1 MVQERVWNSRG
12 EEGLKSKTKTS
23 SNVLVKGGIVLTGA
37 CYYYLHDII
46 CMSSQ
51 SDYGINILVTSVVI
65 FQTAFYRAA
74 FPQYRSAS
82 HGPQPKKRK
91 KGPTFVPIVIKD
103 TWTHD
108 FVLLHSPNTNK
119 TPSLAESHTLAL
131 AGLGKKKIVFPDKR
145 GDFMKLRATLEK
157 EYPKLTSQRGA
168 FELLRADR
176 GGASRPL
183 VPIPMEQN
191 GGYSIPY
198 IKDVVSGT
206 AAIYIRPMQSKLDLE
221 KLVQPSLSDD
231 QVKTQC
237 VNCERDIPIQSIKEH
252 FDTCPGGS
260 SGRSSGHSNQGG
272 GSLCS
277 SSQGMS
283 SLGSSSQGASNQ
295 GARLKGES
303 SPVVTGFSSQIC
315 TTDRETSLW
324 ADQLSEM
331 FPDSPKHKIED
342 AVQRAATLEEAAN
355 QVCEFQ
361 EEIVMVTS
369 VPETCEDEKLYFAST
384 ESVVGSLMANV
395 KTDDYSLTVDRD
407 EVWRGALIFYKKALT
422 NSDIL
427 RNNLTIAFK
436 GEDGLDAGAIKAE
449 FFEMLLKE
457 IQQRL
462 FEGSEW
468 SMLPVKDSSKGL
480 LFQLAGII
488 VSHSIAQGGPSFSA
502 LCPAVYF
509 YLAGA
514 NPLYVLSQLKK
525 QDIPLN
531 AGT

>member
-1 MVQERVWNSRG
+1 M
-12 EEGLKSKTKTS
+12 
-23 SNVLVKGGIVLTGA
+23 
-37 CYYYLHDII
+37 
-46 CMSSQ
+46 
-51 SDYGINILVTSVVI
+51 
-65 FQTAFYRAA
+65 
-74 FPQYRSAS
+74 
-82 HGPQPKKRK
+82 
-91 KGPTFVPIVIKD
+91 IKD
-103 TWTHD
+103 TWTCD
-108 FVLLHSPNTNK
+108 FILLHSPNTSK

-131 AGLGKKKIVFPDKR
+131 AGMGKKKIVFPDKR
-145 GDFMKLRATLEK
+145 GDFTKLRATLEK
-157 EYPKLTSQRGA
+157 EYPKLASQRGA
-168 FELLRADR
+168 FEFLRADR
-176 GGASRPL
+176 GGPSRPL

-198 IKDVVSGT
+198 VKDVVSGT
-206 AAIYIRPMQSKLDLE
+206 GAIYIRPMQSKLDLE
-221 KLVQPSLSDD
+221 RMVQPSLSDN

-237 VNCERDIPIQSIKEH
+237 VNCEKDIPIQSIKEH

-260 SGRSSGHSNQGG
+260 SVGSSSRNNPGG
-272 GSLCS
+272 GSLWAS
-277 SSQGMS
+277 GQGMS
-283 SLGSSSQGASNQ
+283 SGISSQSTSSQGPSSPGSSSQSASSQ
-295 GARLKGES
+295 GKS
-303 SPVVTGFSSQIC
+303 SPVVTGYSSQIC
-315 TTDRETSLW
+315 TTDRETRLW
-324 ADQLSEM
+324 VDQLSEM
-331 FPDSPKHKIED
+331 FPGSLKYKIED

-361 EEIVMVTS
+361 EEIVMVTT
-369 VPETCEDEKLYFAST
+369 VPETSEDQKLYFPST
-384 ESVVGSLMANV
+384 ESVVESLMGNV

-422 NSDIL
+422 YSDIL

-449 FFEMLLKE
+449 FFELLLKE

-468 SMLPVKDSSKGL
+468 SLLPVKDSSKGL

-509 YLAGA
+509 YLADA
-514 NPLYVLSQLKK
+514 NPLYVLSQLRR